1 MDPKAP
7 QFLTD
12 LGRDLHDRRLL
23 PLIALIV
30 VAIVAVPFAL
40 GRHGSAAPPP
50 SAGAA
55 VATASS
61 TRPHFT
67 VISADPGLRSYQ
79 KRLRGLPANDPFKQK
94 FTAPQLAGSGLPA
107 PPGGPSTSVGTS
119 SSTSTSGSGSA
130 TGTTVP
136 TPTGVPVPSGSST
149 STTTTGTSTGG
160 GSNGGN
166 SASGVTTKY
175 LSYEID
181 VKVVRNGKR
190 QILNGVPVMTPL
202 PGAKS
207 PVALF
212 MGVSS
217 DGKKA
222 LLLISNDVQ
231 SVFGDAKCALGSASC
246 QLILVEP
253 GLPETFSFGPDGAQY
268 RINVL
273 KINQVFKR
281 KP

>member
-1 MDPKAP
+1 MMDPKAP

-23 PLIALIV
+23 PLIALIA

-40 GRHGSAAPPP
+40 GRHGSAAPAP
-50 SAGAA
+50 SPGAA
-55 VATASS
+55 VATASA

-67 VISADPGLRSYQ
+67 VISADPGLRSYR

-94 FTAPQLAGSGLPA
+94 FTAPQLAGSGLP
-107 PPGGPSTSVGTS
+107 PPPGPSTTVGTS
-119 SSTSTSGSGSA
+119 SPSSTSTSTSTGSA
-130 TGTTVP
+130 VP
-136 TPTGVPVPSGSST
+136 TPTGVPTSSGSSG
-149 STTTTGTSTGG
+149 STTTTATSTGDG
-160 GSNGGN
+160 NNGGN
-166 SASGVTTKY
+166 SASGATTKY
-175 LSYEID
+175 LSYELD
-181 VKVVRNGKR
+181 VKVVRNGKP
-190 QILNGVPVMTPL
+190 QILHGVPVMSPL
-202 PGAKS
+202 PGSKS

-212 MGVSS
+212 MGVSP

-222 LLLISNDVQ
+222 VLLVSNDVQ

-246 QLILVEP
+246 QLILMQP
-253 GLPETFSFGPDGAQY
+253 GLPETFSFGPEGAQY

>member
-1 MDPKAP
+1 MMDPKAP

-23 PLIALIV
+23 PLIALIA

-50 SAGAA
+50 APGAA
-55 VATASS
+55 VSS
-61 TRPHFT
+61 AAATRPHFT
-67 VISADPGLRSYQ
+67 VISADPGLRSYR
-79 KRLRGLPANDPFKQK
+79 KRLRGLPANDPFVQK
-94 FTAPQLAGSGLPA
+94 FTAPQLGGSGLPA
-107 PPGGPSTSVGTS
+107 PPGPSTTVGTSTSGASSTS
-119 SSTSTSGSGSA
+119 SSTGSA
-130 TGTTVP
+130 VP
-136 TPTGVPVPSGSST
+136 TPTGVPTSSGSSG
-149 STTTTGTSTGG
+149 TTTTTAASTGAADG
-160 GSNGGN
+160 GS
-166 SASGVTTKY
+166 SGSVVTTKY
-175 LSYEID
+175 LSYELD
-181 VKVVRNGKR
+181 VKVVRNGKS
-190 QILNGVPVMTPL
+190 QIMHGVPVMSPL
-202 PGAKS
+202 PSKKS

-222 LLLISNDVQ
+222 LLLVSNDVH

-246 QLILVEP
+246 ELILMEP

-273 KINQVFKR
+273 KINQVFKH